1 MKDRSLMVL
10 RKFVVSD
17 FPVSVETLCEDFKL
31 SERTIRNEIKNLNDY
46 LVKNE
51 FPSVQTVRGKGFLL
65 TLSKSQTIDLMGLFG
80 SESKDEFYS
89 RDERILDLV
98 LDIALGQSKVFLYQK
113 EEEYQVSKSTL
124 DEDMRRL
131 RTLLK
136 EYGVEVLSIP
146 KQGLVF
152 EGKERIIRTMLY
164 SLVNKAI
171 DNVALI
177 DNIKNQSTV
186 QQIIFKYIPLEH
198 LDEINQIYDQSIS
211 SSEENLY
218 RKNRI
223 LFTGIWL
230 ARYYRGYYVKDANWA
245 KNSPTGL
252 YVFVNAIFKQ
262 FGLTPEKTEST
273 YLEFMLN
280 TFNSKDMNNS
290 VEWVQAQIL
299 SIQLI

>member
-152 EGKERIIRTMLY
+152 EGKRIIRTMLY

-171 DNVALI
+171 DNVSLI

-198 LDEINQIYDQSIS
+198 LNEINQIYDQSIS

-230 ARYYRGYYVKDANWA
+230 ARYNRGYYVKDTNWV

-252 YVFVNAIFKQ
+252 YVFVNAIFIQ